1 MPPTFFKSFKIL
13 KSSSVSTAL
22 EVNWKKKSAVSSR
35 LCQEQ
40 NRRRKG
46 ELLDEKKSP
55 PTLAGSVS
63 VSLGMERQWE
73 ESLRSSANKM
83 TLKMGA
89 VKVRG
94 QQQPQKKRGM
104 RDELTG
110 AVGFYNLMQNC
121 MAC

>member
-13 KSSSVSTAL
+13 KSSSVSPAL
-22 EVNWKKKSAVSSR
+22 EVYWKKNLQSLPDYVRSR
-35 LCQEQ
+35 T
-40 NRRRKG
+40 G
-46 ELLDEKKSP
+46 ELLGEKKSP

-73 ESLRSSANKM
+73 ESLWCSANKM

-94 QQQPQKKRGM
+94 QQQPQKKRG
-104 RDELTG
+104 LS
-110 AVGFYNLMQNC
+110 
-121 MAC
+121 